1 MIPYTSSL
9 VGHFEEDQFALILF
23 SIDLAASGGS
33 LTMIALRMR
42 SRPELRDPG
51 KPVVLLNDHWM
62 VRFFYGIMGVLSIAA
77 SYFNL
82 HLALMVWIVGAALM
96 LYFSR
101 Q

>member
-1 MIPYTSSL
+1 
-9 VGHFEEDQFALILF
+9 
-23 SIDLAASGGS
+23 
-33 LTMIALRMR
+33 MR
-42 SRPELRDPG
+42 THGLGCVIQENA
-51 KPVVLLNDHWM
+51 VVLLNDHWM